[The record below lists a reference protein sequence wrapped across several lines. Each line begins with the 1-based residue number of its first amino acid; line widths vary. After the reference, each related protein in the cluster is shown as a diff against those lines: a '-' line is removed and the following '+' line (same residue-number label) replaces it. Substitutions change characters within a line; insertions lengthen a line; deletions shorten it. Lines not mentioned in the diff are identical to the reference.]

1 LGFVAETIAAEEQ
14 RFVAVSAH
22 FAIWS
27 CWEVASEEEQHF
39 VLFAYFAL
47 WLNSSVCGVA
57 QEASA

>member
-1 LGFVAETIAAEEQ
+1 MIAAEEQ

-27 CWEVASEEEQHF
+27 CWKVASEGEQHF
-39 VLFAYFAL
+39 VLFAYSAL